1 MKETLPQIS
10 NDLINWQSLISALI
24 GGVLVIAGQLIIE
37 CIKSRKEKKRRIIF
51 LSSKAKE
58 IEQHLFNEL
67 RELAMFKTHANY
79 WWFSHR
85 KGTSTEE
92 FNKKY
97 YNEHLRS
104 QSESRLT
111 EKKIGTKIAEYFGI
125 INEYLT
131 LVNGQTVG
139 IVTNLEKIKK
149 IEFGKAVDYE
159 LSENF
164 DDVRNKKVEKDEKE
178 LKSEYWNLIKPITE
192 INEVLYNKANKIA

>member
-1 MKETLPQIS
+1 MQETLPQIS
-10 NDLINWQSLISALI
+10 SDLINWQNLISAML
-24 GGVLVIAGQLIIE
+24 GGILVIAGQLITE
-37 CIKSRKEKKRRIIF
+37 WLKSKKEKSKRIIF

-67 RELAMFKTHANY
+67 RELAMFKTHVNY

-85 KGTSTEE
+85 KGTSSEE

-97 YNEHLRS
+97 YEEHLRS
-104 QSESRLT
+104 QTESRMT
-111 EKKIGTKIAEYFGI
+111 EKKIGAKIAEYFGV

-131 LVNGQTVG
+131 LVKGQTVK
-139 IVTNLEKIKK
+139 IVTNLEKIKR
-149 IEFGKAVDYE
+149 IEFRKAVDYE

-164 DDVRNKKVEKDEKE
+164 DNVRNIKVGNDEKE
-178 LKSEYWNLIKPITE
+178 LKSEYWNLISPITD